1 MQPRLLPAL
10 PALPALFALAFA
22 LPAAGATRV
31 TVINNNAPG
40 IGFNDPTPAVPLGGN
55 TGATV
60 GEQRLIAFQFAADLW
75 GATLDSAV
83 EVRVQATFEPLSCTA
98 TAAVL
103 GSAGTLQILR
113 DFPGSVFPG
122 TWYHTALANKLGFE
136 DFISGLPGT
145 TADDIRARFNA
156 NIGQPGCLTGS
167 GWYYGLDTA
176 HAASQINLVTV
187 LLHEFAHGLG
197 FSSFTS
203 VSTGALLGGFID
215 VYSKF
220 YEDNSTG
227 LAREAMTDLER
238 KASAINPRGV
248 AWNGPAVTAA
258 VPRVLAPGT
267 PLLRVGAPASVA
279 GDYQVG
285 AASFGPALAAP
296 GISGELVLAFDAP
309 DAAGP
314 STTDGC
320 SPIANAAEVFGR
332 VAMVDRGTCGFVVKV
347 KNAQNAGAIAVVVGD
362 NAAGGPPA
370 GLGGA
375 DPTITIPAVR
385 ITLADAQ
392 RLKAALATGAV
403 SVTLGV
409 DLAVRAGADRL
420 GRALLYTPN
429 PVQAGSS
436 VSHWDTSTS
445 PSQLMEPSINS
456 DLKLAVDAP
465 TDLTR
470 SLLRDVGW
478 YPDGD
483 LDGNP
488 DDAGDQCLGSDLRP
502 TLVFDACDTGI
513 PNTFF
518 TNGCTIRDLVAAC
531 KPPPATT
538 RKGQK
543 KAQEAYEH
551 CVEELLQALAHQGFL
566 TEAQEDQIEA
576 ALGFEDAED
585 DQVVCVGGAT
595 AQGG

>member
-1 MQPRLLPAL
+1 MQPRLLSSL
-10 PALPALFALAFA
+10 LALAFA
-22 LPAAGATRV
+22 LPAAGATTI

-40 IGFNDPTPAVPLGGN
+40 VGFNDPTPAVPVGGN
-55 TGATV
+55 TGTTV
-60 GEQRLIAFQFAADLW
+60 GEQRRIAFQFAADLW

-83 EVRVQATFEPLSCTA
+83 EVRVQATFEPLTCTA

-103 GSAGTLQILR
+103 GSAGTTQVLR
-113 DFPGSVFPG
+113 DFPGALFPG

-136 DFISGLPGT
+136 DFIPGPPGT
-145 TADDIRARFNA
+145 SSDDIRARFNA
-156 NIGQPGCLTGS
+156 SIGQPGCLTGS
-167 GWYYGLDTA
+167 GWYYGLDTG
-176 HAASQINLVTV
+176 HAANQINLATV

-203 VSTGALLGGFID
+203 VSSGALLAGLID

-248 AWNGPAVTAA
+248 AWNGPAVSAA
-258 VPRVLAPGT
+258 VPLVLALGT
-267 PLLRVGAPASVA
+267 PLLRVNGPATVA

-285 AASFGPALAAP
+285 AASFGPRLSAP
-296 GISGELVLAFDAP
+296 GLTGELVLAFD
-309 DAAGP
+309 DANLSGA
-314 STTDGC
+314 STTDAC
-320 SPIANAAEVFGR
+320 TTIANAAEVLGR
-332 VAMVDRGTCGFVVKV
+332 VALVDRGTCGFVIKV
-347 KNAQNAGAIAVVVGD
+347 KNAQNAGAVAVVVAD

-370 GLGGA
+370 GLGGV

-392 RLKAALATGAV
+392 KLKAALAGATV
-403 SVTLGV
+403 NVTLGV
-409 DLAVRAGADRL
+409 DLSVRAGADRG

-436 VSHWDTSTS
+436 VSHWDTIAS
-445 PSQLMEPSINS
+445 PSQLMEPAINA

-478 YPDGD
+478 YPDRD
-483 LDGNP
+483 LDGSP

-502 TLVFDACDTGI
+502 TVVIDTCDTGV
-513 PNTFF
+513 PNTYF

-531 KPPPATT
+531 KPPPAVS

-543 KAQEAYEH
+543 KALEAYQD
-551 CVEELLQALAHQGFL
+551 CVEQLLQTLAHQGFI
-566 TEAQEDQIEA
+566 TERQAGQIES

-585 DQVVCVGGAT
+585 GENVCVGVGVG
-595 AQGG
+595 QGG

>member
-1 MQPRLLPAL
+1 MRPRLLSVL
-10 PALPALFALAFA
+10 VALAFA
-22 LPAAGATRV
+22 LPAAGATTV

-40 IGFNDPTPAVPLGGN
+40 IGFNDPTPAAPVGGN
-55 TGATV
+55 AGTTV

-83 EVRVQATFEPLSCTA
+83 EVRIQATFEPLSCTA

-103 GSAGTLQILR
+103 GSAGTLQVLR
-113 DFPGSVFPG
+113 DFPGAPFTG

-136 DFISGLPGT
+136 DFIPGEPGT
-145 TADDIRARFNA
+145 TSDDIRARFNS

-167 GWYYGLDTA
+167 GWYYGLDTG
-176 HAASQINLVTV
+176 HAASQINLATV

-203 VSTGALLGGFID
+203 VSTGALLAGLID
-215 VYSKF
+215 VYSKY
-220 YEDNSTG
+220 YEDNTTG
-227 LAREAMTDLER
+227 LARGAMTDLER

-248 AWNGPAVTAA
+248 AWNGPTVSAA
-258 VPRVLAPGT
+258 VPLVLALGT
-267 PLLRVGAPASVA
+267 PLLRVNDPATVA

-285 AASFGPALAAP
+285 AASFGPPLSAP
-296 GISGELVLAFDAP
+296 GLTGELVLAFDAL

-314 STTDGC
+314 STTDAC
-320 SPIANAAEVFGR
+320 SPIANAAEVSGR
-332 VAMVDRGTCGFVVKV
+332 VALVDRGTCGFVIKV
-347 KNAQNAGAIAVVVGD
+347 KNAQNAGAIAVLVGD

-392 RLKAALATGAV
+392 ALKAALATSAAH
-403 SVTLGV
+403 VTLGV
-409 DLAVRAGADRL
+409 DLSVRAGADRR

-436 VSHWDTSTS
+436 VSHWDTSAS
-445 PSQLMEPSINS
+445 PSQLMEPAINA

-478 YPDGD
+478 YPDRD

-502 TLVFDACDTGI
+502 TVVIDTCDTGV

-531 KPPPATT
+531 KPPPAVSK
-538 RKGQK
+538 KGQK
-543 KAQEAYEH
+543 KAQEAYKH
-551 CVEELLQALAHQGFL
+551 CVQQLLQALAHEGFV
-566 TEAQEDQIEA
+566 TEREEHRIEA
-576 ALGFEDAED
+576 ALRFEDAED
-585 DQVVCVGGAT
+585 HQNVCDGGV